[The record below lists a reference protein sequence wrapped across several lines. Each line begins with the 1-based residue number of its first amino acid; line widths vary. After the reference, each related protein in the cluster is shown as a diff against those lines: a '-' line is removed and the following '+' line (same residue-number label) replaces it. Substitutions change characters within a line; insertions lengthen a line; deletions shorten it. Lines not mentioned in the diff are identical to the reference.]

1 MTENIPRTVRRTRLF
16 KNWLNELTN
25 EQAKG
30 LILDRIDRV
39 KKGNFGKIDTIK
51 SEPGVSEMIVD
62 DGPGYRIYYGEFD
75 GTVVVLMLG
84 GLKGDQKSDIKI
96 AGKLYRQLKETHDTE
111 RAKKAAMK
119 DDGKTKPKRK

>member
-1 MTENIPRTVRRTRLF
+1 MLGRL
-16 KNWLNELTN
+16 LMLC
-25 EQAKG
+25 KG
-30 LILDRIDRV
+30 HHSSRV
-39 KKGNFGKIDTIK
+39 ADLHQ
-51 SEPGVSEMIVD
+51 S
-62 DGPGYRIYYGEFD
+62 RIYYGEFD

-96 AGKLYRQLKETHDTE
+96 AGKLYRQLKETHDAE